1 MHRRNFIKHASSVAL
16 LSTIGLNLSCS
27 KPKPSS
33 GAELEQFILKLLK
46 ESRTPGLSLAIIKNG
61 EVTFNKGFG
70 VKNTST
76 NEPVDPDTT
85 FEAASVSKTVFAYA
99 VMQLVQQKVMDL
111 DKPLAQYYPELFPNT
126 DPRFQ
131 VITARHV
138 LSHTTGLPNWRDP
151 EEPFAFNFDPGKDF
165 RYSGEGYYLLQ
176 TVLTHL
182 KGKTYPDQ
190 CGNYEMD
197 VKICATDIGDYMT
210 ENILTPMQMT
220 FSHYIWSEERA
231 RNSASAHTEDETLI
245 DRGHQGAIDMARYA
259 SAGGLLTSAK
269 DYSKFLTSLFHG
281 PSAGEDNDHFR
292 LNAASISTMLTP
304 QIKLKSNQQMDG
316 CTAWALGWGI
326 QERPEGNIIVHSGGQ
341 PGFRSL
347 VMACLEKRSGFVAFT
362 NGDNGAKVNSE
373 LSEAL
378 NDLW

>member
-16 LSTIGLNLSCS
+16 LSTLSLNLSCS
-27 KPKPSS
+27 KFKPSS
-33 GAELEQFILKLLK
+33 DAELEQFVLKLLK
-46 ESRTPGLSLAIIKNG
+46 DTKTPGLSLAIIKNG
-61 EVTFNKGFG
+61 KVTFNKGFG

-76 NEPVDPDTT
+76 NDPVDTDTT

-99 VMQLVQQKVMDL
+99 VMQLCQKKVMDL
-111 DKPLAQYYPELFPNT
+111 DKPLSQYYPELLPNT

-131 VITARHV
+131 IITARHA

-151 EEPFAFNFDPGKDF
+151 EEPFAFDFDPGKDF

-190 CGNYEMD
+190 CGNYEMN

-220 FSHYIWSEERA
+220 SSHYIWSEERA
-231 RNSASAHTEDETLI
+231 KNSASAHDEDEKPI
-245 DRGHQGAIDMARYA
+245 DKGHQGAIDMARYA

-269 DYSKFLTSLFHG
+269 DYSKFLISLFDG
-281 PSAGEDNDHFR
+281 KENDSFR
-292 LNAASISTMLTP
+292 LNSSSISTMLTP
-304 QIKLKSNQQMDG
+304 QIKLKSNQRMDD

-341 PGFRSL
+341 TGFRSL
-347 VMACLEKRSGFVAFT
+347 VMGCIEKRSGFVAFT
-362 NGDNGAKVNSE
+362 NGDNGVGVIHE
-373 LSEAL
+373 LPEAL
-378 NDLW
+378 EDLW